1 MAKKGRKAKPTA
13 LKLVDGNPGNRPLP
27 KDEPKPRPVYAPDP
41 PAGFNDLEVAKWN
54 EVSGKLAKIRIL
66 TELDLDAL
74 EIYVRNWIAMHE
86 ALNDINDRGKLL
98 RTPGG
103 STMWNPSWSHYKHS
117 ESVCR
122 SIIAEFGMTPS
133 TRTGIVA
140 IGDADGGNEWDD
152 F

>member
-1 MAKKGRKAKPTA
+1 MA
-13 LKLVDGNPGNRPLP
+13 
-27 KDEPKPRPVYAPDP
+27 
-41 PAGFNDLEVAKWN
+41 
-54 EVSGKLAKIRIL
+54 GKLADARIL

-74 EIYVRNWIAMHE
+74 EIYCRNWVAYHE
-86 ALNDINDRGKLL
+86 ALNDVVERGKLL

-103 STMWNPSWSHYKHS
+103 STMWNPSWSHYKHA

-122 SIIAEFGMTPS
+122 AIMAEFGMTPS

-140 IGDADGGNEWDD
+140 VGDAKGKNEWDE